1 MSSAPFSLDQVN
13 PATALRALD
22 RADSESSLREFI
34 KLSWPILE
42 PGRDFVMGWHIDAV
56 CDHLEAV
63 TNGEITRLLI
73 NVPPGCMKS
82 LSTEVFWPAW
92 EWGPKGM
99 PSTRYVSASYSND
112 LTVRDNRRCRN
123 LIKSDWYQS
132 LWGKEFNLVGDQNAK
147 MRFDTNY
154 AGFKIATSVG
164 GLGTG
169 ERGDRFIIDDPH
181 NIKDGE
187 SDAKRMAALLWFTE
201 TVPTR
206 MNDPEKSAIVI
217 IMQRVHDQDIS
228 GLILEKD
235 FGYDHLMIPMEF
247 EPDRKCFTCIGFED
261 PRTED
266 GELMWPE
273 RMTEEVLERDKKVMG
288 EYAVASQFQQ
298 RPAPRGGGMFKKE
311 WFEVI
316 NADQLPIGRE
326 VVRGWD
332 LAASD
337 VHTASY
343 TAGVKISRCRD
354 GFFYVEDAV
363 RAQESEHK
371 VERLILNTASQDGYQ
386 TRISGPQDPG
396 QAGKAQA
403 KYYIRQLAGFNVR
416 FTPETGDKITRAT
429 PLAAQAEAGNV
440 KLIRGLWNEDYLDEL
455 STFPFGKFDD
465 QMDASSRAFNELIPN
480 RPLLVPVGP
489 QELKIHG

>member
-1 MSSAPFSLDQVN
+1 MPSDDLLLSQVN
-13 PATALRALD
+13 PARMLTELD
-22 RADSESSLREFI
+22 RADSAASLRQFI
-34 KLSWPILE
+34 QLSWSILE
-42 PGRDFVMGWHIDAV
+42 PGRDFVLGWHIDAV
-56 CDHLEAV
+56 CEHLQAV
-63 TNGEITRLLI
+63 TEGEITRLLI

-92 EWGPKGM
+92 EWGPKNM

-132 LWGKEFNLVGDQNAK
+132 IWGKQFNLVGDQNAK

-187 SDAKRMAALLWFTE
+187 SDAKRLAALLWFTE

-228 GLILEKD
+228 GYILEKEL
-235 FGYDHLMIPMEF
+235 GYEHLMIPMEY

-261 PRTED
+261 PRTKED
-266 GELMWPE
+266 ELMWPE
-273 RMTEEVLERDKKVMG
+273 RMTKKVLDRDKKVMG
-288 EYAVASQFQQ
+288 AYAVASQFQQ

-316 NADQLPIGRE
+316 DE
-326 VVRGWD
+326 VPAQRDIVRGWD

-337 VHTASY
+337 IHTAAW
-343 TAGVKISRCRD
+343 TAGVKMSRCKD
-354 GFFYVEDAV
+354 GFFYIEDVV
-363 RAQESEHK
+363 RIQDTEHK
-371 VERLILNTASQDGYQ
+371 VEQLILNTAAQDGWEV
-386 TRISGPQDPG
+386 RISGPQDPG

-403 KYYIRQLAGFNVR
+403 KYYVRQLAGFDVR
-416 FTPETGDKITRAT
+416 FTTETGDKMTRAK
-429 PLAAQAEAGNV
+429 PMAAQAEAGNV
-440 KLIRGLWNEDYLDEL
+440 KMVRGLWNDDYLDEL
-455 STFPFGKFDD
+455 CTFPFSKFQD
-465 QMDASSRAFNELIPN
+465 QVDGSSRAFNELIPV